1 MDVCTCTMTSVVSP
15 GVHQHV
21 YEQLLCKSITKAL
34 KFSQVVSILFALLG
48 SACVKAARKMLMKL
62 SLGLH
67 RSEFTAGEI
76 ADEMEKERK
85 YLQLTTADYLIKV
98 NEVRTK
104 KSVDLLQ
111 HLLEYYKAQYRYD
124 LYKS

>member
-1 MDVCTCTMTSVVSP
+1 MLVLTVVGNSTNF
-15 GVHQHV
+15 
-21 YEQLLCKSITKAL
+21 YSL
-34 KFSQVVSILFALLG
+34 
-48 SACVKAARKMLMKL
+48 
-62 SLGLH
+62 LGLH

-111 HLLEYYKAQYRYD
+111 HLLEYYKAQYR
-124 LYKS
+124 

>member
-1 MDVCTCTMTSVVSP
+1 MSP
-15 GVHQHV
+15 
-21 YEQLLCKSITKAL
+21 
-34 KFSQVVSILFALLG
+34 
-48 SACVKAARKMLMKL
+48 
-62 SLGLH
+62 GLH

-111 HLLEYYKAQYRYD
+111 HLLEYYKAQYRYGCFFLSSMHTPCSLD
-124 LYKS
+124 IGLYWAVKMLIFWLPEQKEQICPKVI

>member
-1 MDVCTCTMTSVVSP
+1 MYSNTRVVSP
-15 GVHQHV
+15 
-21 YEQLLCKSITKAL
+21 
-34 KFSQVVSILFALLG
+34 
-48 SACVKAARKMLMKL
+48 
-62 SLGLH
+62 GLH

-111 HLLEYYKAQYRYD
+111 HLLEYYKAQYRYVMTA
-124 LYKS
+124 SC